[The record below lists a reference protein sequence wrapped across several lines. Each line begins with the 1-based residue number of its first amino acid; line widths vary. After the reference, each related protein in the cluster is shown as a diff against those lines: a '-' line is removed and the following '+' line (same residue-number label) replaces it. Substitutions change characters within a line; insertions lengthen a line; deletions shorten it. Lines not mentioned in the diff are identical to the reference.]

1 MFYENETRSL
11 LFQHEQWEG
20 AIRKKV
26 RGALASRRNVCV
38 IVMNPKFPAA
48 GSVPSLG
55 VA

>member
-1 MFYENETRSL
+1 M
-11 LFQHEQWEG
+11 G
-20 AIRKKV
+20 KKNTEKV
-26 RGALASRRNVCV
+26 HDGLAPRRNVYV